1 MKITSVME
9 FYYCNDITL
18 NMEPHYIKHGIILQY
33 ESPETRINKG
43 FFENFPS
50 FLFFLWFLVLVR
62 SSGVTRCERSCSRSA
77 AGSASVG
84 NGGYGGSMPP

>member
-50 FLFFLWFLVLVR
+50 FLFFLWFLVGLPE
-62 SSGVTRCERSCSRSA
+62 SPD
-77 AGSASVG
+77 ASVPAHVVQQDPRASET
-84 NGGYGGSMPP
+84 GGYGGSMPP